1 MSYLNKMYSNKSL
14 NSAPQNSAAS
24 DKNPNRVAGGL
35 KAQGVDTFEMLGE
48 DGAIQRIPTHAYVQ
62 SLEEQIRKQRAA
74 MTVLERKLARHT
86 KSLESLETFI
96 RTSR

>member
-1 MSYLNKMYSNKSL
+1 MYSNKSL
-14 NSAPQNSAAS
+14 NSAQPSQSS

-62 SLEEQIRKQRAA
+62 SLEEQIRKQRAVVD
-74 MTVLERKLARHT
+74 VLERKLS
-86 KSLESLETFI
+86 KQ
-96 RTSR
+96 RTSIDAIENYIRNNKND